1 MDHVAKGCT
10 WRCVKVRKDSALR
23 RIGSPVGRA
32 PGRDRAAASTINP
45 MARAFSASA
54 ARAGRGRDKGGLLS
68 GHVSSTEAAVPGTP
82 PKTAAEALAAMQ
94 SRLAAESPSSEPA
107 PTDFSAFK
115 APDTQVLFLIF

>member
-1 MDHVAKGCT
+1 MF
-10 WRCVKVRKDSALR
+10 KVRKDSALR

-32 PGRDRAAASTINP
+32 PGRERAAASTINP

-68 GHVSSTEAAVPGTP
+68 GHLSSTEAGVPGTP

-94 SRLAAESPSSEPA
+94 SRLAAESPSTGTPH
-107 PTDFSAFK
+107 TDLSSFK
-115 APDTQVLFLIF
+115 APDTQVLFAFHNPV